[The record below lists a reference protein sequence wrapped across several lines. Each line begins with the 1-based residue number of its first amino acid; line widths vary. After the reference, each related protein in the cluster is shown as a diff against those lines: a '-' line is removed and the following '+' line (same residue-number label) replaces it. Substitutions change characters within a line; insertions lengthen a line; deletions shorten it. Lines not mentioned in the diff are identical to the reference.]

1 MILND
6 DELERY
12 ARQVVMPEIGEEGQ
26 KRLCDSHVA
35 IIGLGGLGAPVIMA
49 LAGAGIGR
57 LSLIDDDD
65 VSLSNLNRQ
74 FVHSTQTLGLSKIQS
89 AAAFIHSL
97 NPDITLHTHHQRF
110 DAETGLTLLGDVDI
124 VIDCSDL
131 PATRYAV
138 NACCIALQIP
148 LVFGG
153 AVRTDGQVTS
163 FLPADEKSPC
173 FRCLFPEAGVE
184 FAQAPAC
191 AQAGIL
197 GTTTMVIGA
206 LQAAETIRILIG
218 FGESLCGTLLL
229 YDGLNASFTPIKA
242 QRAPHGRFELRPFLE

>member
-74 FVHSTQTLGLSKIQS
+74 FVHNTQTLGLSKIQS

-110 DAETGLTLLGDVDI
+110 DAETGPTLLGDVDI

-173 FRCLFPEAGVE
+173 FRCLFPEADVE
-184 FAQAPAC
+184 FAQAPSC

-206 LQAAETIRILIG
+206 LQAAEAIRILIG

-242 QRAPHGRFELRPFLE
+242 QRAPDCPACGYRP

>member
-26 KRLCDSHVA
+26 KLLCDSHVA

-74 FVHSTQTLGLSKIQS
+74 FVHNTQTLGLSKIQS

-110 DAETGLTLLGDVDI
+110 DAETGPTLLGDVDI

-173 FRCLFPEAGVE
+173 FRCLFPEADVE
-184 FAQAPAC
+184 FAQAPSC

-206 LQAAETIRILIG
+206 LQAAEAIRILIG
-218 FGESLCGTLLL
+218 FGESLCRTLLL

-242 QRAPHGRFELRPFLE
+242 KRAPDCPACGHRP

>member
-74 FVHSTQTLGLSKIQS
+74 FVHNTQTLGLSKIQS

-110 DAETGLTLLGDVDI
+110 DAETGPTFLGDVDI

-173 FRCLFPEAGVE
+173 FRCLFPEADVE
-184 FAQAPAC
+184 FAQAPSC

-206 LQAAETIRILIG
+206 LQAAEAIRILIG

-242 QRAPHGRFELRPFLE
+242 QRAPDCPACGHRP

>member
-1 MILND
+1 MILTN

-74 FVHSTQTLGLSKIQS
+74 FVHNTQTLGLSKIQS
-89 AAAFIHSL
+89 AAAFIRSL

-110 DAETGLTLLGDVDI
+110 DAEPGLTLLGDVDI

-163 FLPADEKSPC
+163 FLPAEKKSPC
-173 FRCLFPEAGVE
+173 FRCLFPEADVE
-184 FAQAPAC
+184 FTQAPSC

-206 LQAAETIRILIG
+206 LQAAEAIRILIG

-229 YDGLNASFTPIKA
+229 YDGLNASFTSIKA
-242 QRAPHGRFELRPFLE
+242 PRAPGCPACGHRP